1 MQERHG
7 RSWRSQ
13 GEIYYQNV
21 FILYMKFSDTKKKR
35 IKRENFLICVGRVH
49 CMCIGECKLWI
60 NFRKPLLLL
69 SALCPAR
76 SLSEPEAC
84 RFLDTLLMTKLQQ
97 LFLNPQPS
105 QSTGIVYACSY
116 DRLFLILIQSNLLF
130 VLLFVLLLC

>member
-21 FILYMKFSDTKKKR
+21 FILYMKFSDTKKKKNQ
-35 IKRENFLICVGRVH
+35 KRKFPNLCREGALR
-49 CMCIGECKLWI
+49 IGECKLWI